1 LCGTHHAEL
10 DQGYAMTRFERVQ
23 MWEDAHR
30 KTIAW
35 LFENG
40 HIEIKCAYGTPTQL
54 TLANPRLTCGEE
66 GWLVEVT
73 EKWIP
78 GANIRKDLF
87 GWIDLLA
94 LRDGETLAVQT
105 TSWSN
110 VSARVHKIT
119 ESDTISAVRKAN
131 WNVWVVGWKKD
142 RNRWVHKVID
152 LS

>member
-1 LCGTHHAEL
+1 MAL
-10 DQGYAMTRFERVQ
+10 
-23 MWEDAHR
+23 
-30 KTIAW
+30 
-35 LFENG
+35 
-40 HIEIKCAYGTPTQL
+40 TPTQL
-54 TLANPRLTCGEE
+54 TLRLLREE

-110 VSARVHKIT
+110 MSARVHKIA
-119 ESDTISAVRKAN
+119 ESDTVAAVRKAG
-131 WNVWVVGWKKD
+131 WTIHVIGWKKE
-142 RNRWVHKVID
+142 RGRWIHKVVD
-152 LS
+152 VS

>member
-1 LCGTHHAEL
+1 MSLS
-10 DQGYAMTRFERVQ
+10 
-23 MWEDAHR
+23 
-30 KTIAW
+30 
-35 LFENG
+35 
-40 HIEIKCAYGTPTQL
+40 PTQL
-54 TLANPRLTCGEE
+54 TLRLLREE

-110 VSARVHKIT
+110 ISSRVNKIA
-119 ESDTISAVRKAN
+119 ESDTINAVRHAG
-131 WNVWVVGWKKD
+131 WTIHVIGWKKEK
-142 RNRWVHKVID
+142 NRWIHKVVD
-152 LS
+152 VS